1 MNNLA
6 AANHAPSPSRALRHR
21 STRTRDLPLSLSL
34 SLSLSFSLSL
44 SVSVDGENWIVAEN
58 ILLSFSFLSLVR
70 VNSRE
75 RIGTKIA
82 RE

>member
-21 STRTRDLPLSLSL
+21 STRTRDLPLSL

-70 VNSRE
+70 INSRE